1 MIVCTITLTTVI
13 RNYCIFIG
21 YIGMYFSRINFFNIW
36 GGQLNVTHIDICR
49 SSNSKT
55 VTTPKLKNVIRFIV
69 KKRTLHRKLYTQ
81 EFLNS
86 RCKKIKL
93 LLLKAL
99 YFSNFLLIGFEMT
112 LLIFNYQENIYYI

>member
-1 MIVCTITLTTVI
+1 M
-13 RNYCIFIG
+13 
-21 YIGMYFSRINFFNIW
+21 

-55 VTTPKLKNVIRFIV
+55 VSTPKLKNVIRFIV

-86 RCKKIKL
+86 RSNKIKL

-99 YFSNFLLIGFEMT
+99 YFSNFLLIRFEMT
-112 LLIFNYQENIYYI
+112 LLIVNYQETYIIYINDNYIHFTSVCKQTTDDNKIKTIIISR